1 MSEPKTPEERH
12 AERRDELETMLIR
25 EAVSLGA
32 MAVILLLM
40 SPKVQIWVKA
50 QARRLRSRQTAREVA
65 ESKALAGLRRELS
78 RDLPLVERGL
88 VDP

>member
-1 MSEPKTPEERH
+1 MADKTPEERH
-12 AERRDELETMLIR
+12 QERRDELETMLIR

-40 SPKVQIWVKA
+40 SPKVQIWVRA
-50 QARRLRSRQTAREVA
+50 QARRLRARQTAREVHEA
-65 ESKALAGLRRELS
+65 KALAGLRRELS
-78 RDLPLVERGL
+78 RDLPLVEHGL